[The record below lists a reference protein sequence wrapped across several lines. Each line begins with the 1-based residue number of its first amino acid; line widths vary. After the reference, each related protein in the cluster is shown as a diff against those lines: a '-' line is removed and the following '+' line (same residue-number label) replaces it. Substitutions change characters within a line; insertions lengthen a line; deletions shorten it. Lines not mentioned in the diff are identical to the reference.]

1 MFKTCRVDQDKGPPG
16 LTSCSPKPKS
26 RIPALDV
33 QAMAAALDPK
43 ATDLVRELSRERQ
56 LRLDA
61 EKTCRDLQVECD
73 RYKFKMQESQK
84 SFNRIHAALETVR
97 QYRHQIE
104 NLQQEK
110 GQQQKR
116 YESNLSRLREQ
127 IRVLEGQKGD
137 LQLRLEESRCQA
149 AEGSDKDVA
158 QLLMRNA
165 KLEKMNMQMATDATT
180 QRQHFDR
187 CLDKFASQ
195 VTKALMEQKN
205 LKRENDELR
214 RKNADLQRLVNHF
227 EVRQQSQVSDDSGV
241 SFVVGSKGNG
251 LPTITGLDEQ
261 ESYRKRTSSSS
272 SSHKLKFCSSSDDL
286 FNRGVSPIG
295 IRPSPMILNRP
306 SSGMRRVRSDNTPEL
321 LEYPGLMYRAE
332 SRESISSECSDVP
345 MVNYW
350 EMYQQRQKTVIPE
363 NLRRARQGNMTGM
376 SPSTSNTSLFTALTV
391 PQSASLPV
399 EKQQTRSDDDDIS
412 GSEARQAKS
421 EGSMLDPTTRLE
433 LLEDILGGNVD
444 DDEQAEEEEDDGND
458 DELVPSPELGNSPP
472 DAMEYVRCIRR
483 RNMEGAIG
491 HKNIIDF
498 SQGDGFRRFGDDEE
512 AAIREFEFLKEVNLE
527 SDLEELSEREGEAH
541 LDSVAIGTILN
552 GKGFRQSGV
561 KQKTTS
567 KKSKIK
573 HSSSL
578 TTIIGNI
585 KARVMRSPRRSESP
599 ESGGGGGGGGAG
611 LTPSL
616 SLRSITSPSRII
628 VPVVDGSVG
637 RRLANPGGDYTPTGT
652 PEVNRKEKSTLI

>member
-1 MFKTCRVDQDKGPPG
+1 M
-16 LTSCSPKPKS
+16 
-26 RIPALDV
+26 
-33 QAMAAALDPK
+33 
-43 ATDLVRELSRERQ
+43 
-56 LRLDA
+56 
-61 EKTCRDLQVECD
+61 
-73 RYKFKMQESQK
+73 
-84 SFNRIHAALETVR
+84 
-97 QYRHQIE
+97 
-104 NLQQEK
+104 
-110 GQQQKR
+110 
-116 YESNLSRLREQ
+116 
-127 IRVLEGQKGD
+127 
-137 LQLRLEESRCQA
+137 
-149 AEGSDKDVA
+149 
-158 QLLMRNA
+158 
-165 KLEKMNMQMATDATT
+165 
-180 QRQHFDR
+180 
-187 CLDKFASQ
+187 
-195 VTKALMEQKN
+195 
-205 LKRENDELR
+205 
-214 RKNADLQRLVNHF
+214 
-227 EVRQQSQVSDDSGV
+227 
-241 SFVVGSKGNG
+241 
-251 LPTITGLDEQ
+251 
-261 ESYRKRTSSSS
+261 
-272 SSHKLKFCSSSDDL
+272 
-286 FNRGVSPIG
+286 
-295 IRPSPMILNRP
+295 
-306 SSGMRRVRSDNTPEL
+306 
-321 LEYPGLMYRAE
+321 
-332 SRESISSECSDVP
+332 
-345 MVNYW
+345 
-350 EMYQQRQKTVIPE
+350 
-363 NLRRARQGNMTGM
+363 
-376 SPSTSNTSLFTALTV
+376 
-391 PQSASLPV
+391 
-399 EKQQTRSDDDDIS
+399 
-412 GSEARQAKS
+412 
-421 EGSMLDPTTRLE
+421 
-433 LLEDILGGNVD
+433 LEDILGGNVD